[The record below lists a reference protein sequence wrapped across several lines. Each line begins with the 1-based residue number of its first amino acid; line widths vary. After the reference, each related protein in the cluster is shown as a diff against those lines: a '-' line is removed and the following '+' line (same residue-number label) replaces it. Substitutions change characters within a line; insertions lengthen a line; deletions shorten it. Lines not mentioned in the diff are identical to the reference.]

1 MPLPNTRV
9 IHGRWSEHHE
19 SVAAGIL
26 TSSCVITRAAT
37 EGTSNADGSW
47 TPPAT
52 VTIYTGP
59 CRVVRLT
66 AEEEHPVQGE
76 KRITTRRYG
85 VTILISSPEILTG
98 DSVLITV
105 SNDPMMTGGSLRV
118 ESSIVGSEV
127 WSRELVAVEFE
138 GGS

>member
-1 MPLPNTRV
+1 
-9 IHGRWSEHHE
+9 
-19 SVAAGIL
+19 
-26 TSSCVITRAAT
+26 
-37 EGTSNADGSW
+37 
-47 TPPAT
+47 
-52 VTIYTGP
+52 
-59 CRVVRLT
+59 VVRLT